1 MNIKDIRKKLF
12 SELKNQKEAD
22 IILCRLLSC
31 DLAFLLAHPEREIT
45 REDEEKILNAAER
58 RKNKEPLQYILGEA
72 NFWGRDFEVSPGVLI
87 PRPETELLAEL
98 ALAEIPASQPESE
111 FIFLDWGTGSGC
123 IAITLLL
130 ERPFTYALMAE
141 KNRASCDTARR
152 NLARYNL
159 KNRAAIWQSTETGD
173 IPTPENKF
181 SLLVSN
187 PPYIPTKEIQNL
199 MPDVRDYEPHMALD
213 GGDDGLECYRT
224 LFRFAP
230 LWLKND
236 GAFILEIGGR
246 EQAEVLKCIAPQCL
260 VFEREVLDY
269 AGIVRCMAF
278 RYRG

>member
-1 MNIKDIRKKLF
+1 M
-12 SELKNQKEAD
+12 
-22 IILCRLLSC
+22 CRLLSC
-31 DLAFLLAHPEREIT
+31 DLAFLLAHPEREVT

-58 RKNKEPLQYILGEA
+58 RKTKEPLQYILGWA

-87 PRPETELLAEL
+87 PRPETELLTEL
-98 ALAEIPASQPESE
+98 ALAEIPQSPSADE
-111 FIFLDWGTGSGC
+111 FTFLDWGTGSGC

-141 KNRASCDTARR
+141 KNRASCDAARR

-159 KNRAAIWQSTETGD
+159 KNRATIWQSTGAGD

-181 SLLVSN
+181 SLIVSN

-199 MPDVRDYEPHMALD
+199 MPDVRDYEPHIALD

-224 LFRFAP
+224 LFNFAP

-236 GAFILEIGGR
+236 GALLLEIGGA
-246 EQAEVLKCIAPQCL
+246 EQAEALKRLASPSL
-260 VFEREVLDY
+260 AFEREVLDY
-269 AGIVRCMAF
+269 AGMVRCMAF
-278 RYRG
+278 RLRAL